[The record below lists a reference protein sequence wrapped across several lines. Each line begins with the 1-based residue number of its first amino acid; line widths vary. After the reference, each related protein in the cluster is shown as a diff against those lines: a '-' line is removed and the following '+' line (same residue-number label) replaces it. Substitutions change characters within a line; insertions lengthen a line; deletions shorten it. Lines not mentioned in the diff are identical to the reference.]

1 MYDLIDRWQ
10 LSELPQKD
18 FCKVEGINYYKF
30 KYWRTIQRKEAAN
43 LTPPNNHKPKEQ
55 CFIPIEK
62 ITEKTSFEGIQINYP
77 NGVSIT
83 CSAQTKK
90 EQLSELI
97 KLY

>member
-10 LSELPQKD
+10 LSGMPQKD
-18 FCKVEGINYYKF
+18 FCKAEGINYYKF
-30 KYWRTIQRKEAAN
+30 KYWRTIQKKEAIN
-43 LTPPNNHKPKEQ
+43 QTPQNNHEPNEQ
-55 CFIPIEK
+55 RFIPIEK
-62 ITEKTSFEGIQINYP
+62 PKEKISFGGMQINYP

-83 CSAQTKK
+83 CSAQTNK